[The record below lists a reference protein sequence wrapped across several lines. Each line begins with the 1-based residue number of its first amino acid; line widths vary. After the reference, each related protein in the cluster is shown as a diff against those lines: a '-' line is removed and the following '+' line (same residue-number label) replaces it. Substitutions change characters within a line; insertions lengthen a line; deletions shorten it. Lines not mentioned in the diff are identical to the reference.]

1 MECKH
6 SLNTDRASLSQ
17 LFSFFFWVC
26 VCGANQWSQL
36 LKIIFVGVSNLP
48 LANKNSST
56 HLLKDLLE
64 KYSLQSAFFFFYNF
78 FFKMVRNTWVLNTC
92 FSPKKKKKKKTK
104 YLNIL
109 LPQPPPPFPPQK
121 NRKDFGWEGCLIVV
135 I

>member
-64 KYSLQSAFFFFYNF
+64 KYSLQSAFFFF
-78 FFKMVRNTWVLNTC
+78 L
-92 FSPKKKKKKKTK
+92 
-104 YLNIL
+104 
-109 LPQPPPPFPPQK
+109 
-121 NRKDFGWEGCLIVV
+121 
-135 I
+135 